1 MRLLTRFECKKS
13 FLSVKNLL
21 LLLLLLVTI
30 AYPLVDGAMK
40 TWEANGKRFGGYSS
54 ISSAGWGSED
64 WGAAIRMSQLLN
76 LYPDPLTRPE
86 EVEAELDVWRMD
98 SHYSAAR
105 RVYMRWLG
113 EDRWRDAVQAAVDQ
127 DVNVRDAMA
136 AGVIDARLGGNAE
149 TLQELDNRIRKN
161 QYLLDHDV
169 RIITEDT
176 AMTGWA
182 FLRRVLD
189 TLLPVLF
196 TAAVVAAAADVVA
209 AERDTGSFKFLL
221 LQPIPRR
228 NIFTA
233 KLGVS
238 FMHTLCLVFVPFA
251 LAFCA
256 STLLFGT
263 GSGDYPMAY
272 CADSYVSFINSG
284 YNVQAVEY
292 IATADWF
299 VQLLPLM
306 LCWLLFLTAFAV
318 FVSTAAKTSVTALT
332 VTLTT
337 TLAASV
343 MQPYLTGIPG
353 FSAIWPFSYADP
365 MAVLSGELQT
375 TALCGIV
382 VLLGFSAALITA
394 SFVMFCRE
402 DVTC

>member
-1 MRLLTRFECKKS
+1 MKLLARFECKKS

-21 LLLLLLVTI
+21 LFLLLLVTV
-30 AYPLVDGAMK
+30 AYPLITGTMQ

-54 ISSAGWGSED
+54 ISTAGWGSED

-76 LYPDPLTRPE
+76 LYPDPLERPE

-105 RVYMRWLG
+105 RVYMKWLG

-136 AGVIDARLGGNAE
+136 AGIIDARLGGNAE

-176 AMTGWA
+176 DMSAWA
-182 FLRRVLD
+182 FLRRILES
-189 TLLPVLF
+189 LFPVLF

-228 NIFTA
+228 RIFTA

-238 FMHTLCLVFVPFA
+238 ILHTLFLVGIPFLFAFGISA
-251 LAFCA
+251 L
-256 STLLFGT
+256 LHGT
-263 GSGDYPMAY
+263 GSAEYPVAY
-272 CADSYVSFINSG
+272 CADSYTNLINTG
-284 YNVQAVEY
+284 YEVGAVEY
-292 IATADWF
+292 ISTADWF
-299 VQLLPLM
+299 LQLLPLM
-306 LCWLLFLTAFAV
+306 ISYLLFLTAFAV
-318 FVSTAAKTSVTALT
+318 FVSVAAKSSVTALT
-332 VTLTT
+332 ITLTT

-343 MQPYLTGIPG
+343 MQPYLTGIPV

-375 TALCGIV
+375 TALCGII
-382 VLLGFSAALITA
+382 VLLVFSVLLITA
-394 SFVMFCRE
+394 SYVMFCRE